1 MEKDNNQRVADQ
13 RDVIRDLQ
21 QKLSQAQDEN
31 EKKSIQ
37 LKINVAQA
45 KLEELENEQAN
56 DVSTSTPVTEG
67 KATWKEQR
75 AKDLRQRIKRAM
87 ANRDRTKGDARAKWQ
102 EGINDMRRQL
112 KKVLSEETP
121 QNTKQFHNAITD
133 GEYSDELDES
143 MPQGYSKS
151 QFLKKDIPEAIKV
164 IEKELSFAKQHMKDE
179 RSAFALLRGDFE
191 AIEHFA
197 EMVKSNCK
205 ELGNFE
211 TKGML
216 SEAYKQ
222 TQAQWDSEVKFG
234 LSRGHKKP
242 KFKLGQDVNKGEVVA
257 VSYGRFSETPL
268 YTVKDKNNQEHDYY
282 EEELK
287 ESVIKEGCMT
297 RKFENMTNR
306 EVASYIFSHPHTK
319 FASKMKE
326 CDDKEIMKAIRDMK
340 KASEDAPVTNT
351 SAVANPQGANS
362 MYMKRPEPE
371 ELKDDYLKE
380 SVDSDIEEILDDVG
394 EMYGQGAKRL
404 LRDEIYHKN
413 YLVTRDSFARY
424 VKELSGKGYLSDF
437 IEAILDKDTRAF
449 DNIVKK
455 VK

>member
-1 MEKDNNQRVADQ
+1 MEKDNNQKVADQ
-13 RDVIRDLQ
+13 REVIRDLQ
-21 QKLSQAQDEN
+21 QKLSQAKNEN
-31 EKKSIQ
+31 EKKSLQ
-37 LKINVAQA
+37 LKIDVAQA
-45 KLEELENEQAN
+45 KLREYENEQATE
-56 DVSTSTPVTEG
+56 VSTSTPVTE
-67 KATWKEQR
+67 
-75 AKDLRQRIKRAM
+75 
-87 ANRDRTKGDARAKWQ
+87 
-102 EGINDMRRQL
+102 
-112 KKVLSEETP
+112 ETP
-121 QNTKQFHNAITD
+121 ENTKDFHNAITD
-133 GEYSDELDES
+133 GEYSDKLDES

-164 IEKELSFAKQHMKDE
+164 IERELSFAKHHMKDE

-205 ELGNFE
+205 ELGNYE

-297 RKFENMTNR
+297 KKFENMTNR

-351 SAVANPQGANS
+351 SAVATTQGANS

-380 SVDSDIEEILDDVG
+380 SVDSEINEILDDVE
-394 EMYGQGAKRL
+394 EMYGAGARRL

-413 YLVTRDSFARY
+413 YLVTRDSFAQMANT
-424 VKELSGKGYLSDF
+424 LSKKGLLRDF
-437 IEAILDKDTRAF
+437 IDAILEKDTKAF
-449 DNIVKK
+449 DDLAKK
-455 VK
+455 AK

>member
-13 RDVIRDLQ
+13 REIIRDLQ

-45 KLEELENEQAN
+45 KLEEIENQAA
-56 DVSTSTPVTEG
+56 DEVSTSGQAVTEG
-67 KATWKEQR
+67 KMTWKEQR
-75 AKDLRQRIKRAM
+75 ANELRQRIKRAM
-87 ANRDRTKGDARAKWQ
+87 AQRDRAGGDAKRKWQ

-133 GEYSDELDES
+133 GEYSDKLDES

-205 ELGNFE
+205 ELGNYE

-216 SEAYKQ
+216 SEDYQQ

-234 LSRGHKKP
+234 KARGHKAP
-242 KFKLGQDVNKGEVVA
+242 KLKLGQDTKKGKIVA
-257 VSYGRFSETPL
+257 ISYVRFSDTPT
-268 YTVKDKNNQEHDYY
+268 YSYKGRDGQVHDAY
-282 EEELK
+282 EEELT
-287 ESVIKEGCMT
+287 EGCMT
-297 RKFENMTNR
+297 KKFENMNNR
-306 EVASYIFSHPHTK
+306 ELASYIFHHPHTK

-326 CDDKEIMKAIRDMK
+326 CDDKEIMKAVRDMRK
-340 KASEDAPVTNT
+340 ELAAEEAPVTNT
-351 SAVANPQGANS
+351 SAVATTSGANS
-362 MYMKRPEPE
+362 MYMKRPEPQ

-380 SVDSDIEEILDDVG
+380 SVDSDIEDILDDVE
-394 EMYGQGAKRL
+394 EMYGAGAKRV

-413 YLVTRDSFARY
+413 YLVTRNSFAQMANS
-424 VKELSGKGYLSDF
+424 LSKKGLLRDF
-437 IEAILDKDTRAF
+437 IDAILEKDTRAF
-449 DNIVKK
+449 DELAKK
-455 VK
+455 AR

>member
-164 IEKELSFAKQHMKDE
+164 IERELSFAKQHMKDE

-216 SEAYKQ
+216 SE
-222 TQAQWDSEVKFG
+222 SEDIYDDIKDIDF
-234 LSRGHKKP
+234 KK
-242 KFKLGQDVNKGEVVA
+242 LTN
-257 VSYGRFSETPL
+257 
-268 YTVKDKNNQEHDYY
+268 KDKEDLKRLYIKSKSYY
-282 EEELK
+282 GKDNKLTK
-287 ESVIKEGCMT
+287 DWLDKCKKAGIIVEGCMT

-306 EVASYIFSHPHTK
+306 EIASYIFSHPHTK

-455 VK
+455 LK

>member
-13 RDVIRDLQ
+13 REVIRDLQ
-21 QKLSQAQDEN
+21 QKLSQSQDEN
-31 EKKSIQ
+31 EKKALQ

-45 KLEELENEQAN
+45 KLEELEHEQATEI
-56 DVSTSTPVTEG
+56 STSTPVNEA
-67 KATWKEQR
+67 KMTWKEQR
-75 AKDLRQRIKRAM
+75 ANDLRQRIKRAM
-87 ANRDRTKGDARAKWQ
+87 VQRDRAGGDAKRKWQ

-133 GEYSDELDES
+133 DEYSDKLDES
-143 MPQGYSKS
+143 MPQGYSESK
-151 QFLKKDIPEAIKV
+151 FLKELEQSCKYFEDEVKNIRKAAKDKRYDLIAAYFARTAN
-164 IEKELSFAKQHMKDE
+164 FAKMLSDNTEDIVSQQK
-179 RSAFALLRGDFE
+179 
-191 AIEHFA
+191 
-197 EMVKSNCK
+197 
-205 ELGNFE
+205 
-211 TKGML
+211 KGML

-287 ESVIKEGCMT
+287 ESVIREGCMT
-297 RKFENMTNR
+297 KKFENMTNR
-306 EVASYIFSHPHTK
+306 EVASYIFNHPHTK

-340 KASEDAPVTNT
+340 KASEEAPVTNT
-351 SAVANPQGANS
+351 SAVATTAGANS

-371 ELKDDYLKE
+371 ELKDDYLK
-380 SVDSDIEEILDDVG
+380 
-394 EMYGQGAKRL
+394 
-404 LRDEIYHKN
+404 
-413 YLVTRDSFARY
+413 
-424 VKELSGKGYLSDF
+424 
-437 IEAILDKDTRAF
+437 
-449 DNIVKK
+449 
-455 VK
+455 